1 MKHYLVLLLAI
12 CYGALSA
19 QAPSKKAIILYN
31 VVPLEVELSN
41 DGTILSVNGRAD
53 EYFTGYKL
61 VRVNQYLDPAIANAS
76 EFLKPA
82 EDYTVTPKVYNIDF
96 REDLAILNRTSIAN
110 LDEVVSQIIYN
121 SEQNVMLTPY
131 AANSA
136 EEKILL
142 ENRLKAVLMYLEV
155 KGISKGKIA
164 LNEIPQTVRKGQL
177 IATIIK

>member
-1 MKHYLVLLLAI
+1 MKHLIAI
-12 CYGALSA
+12 IFAISCATLFA
-19 QAPSKKAIILYN
+19 QDAPKKAVILYN

-61 VRVNQYLDPAIANAS
+61 IRVNQYLDPSFANNS
-76 EFLKPA
+76 EFFKPA
-82 EDYTVTPKVYNIDF
+82 EDYAVTTKVYNLDF
-96 REDLAILNRTSIAN
+96 REELAILNRNSIAN
-110 LDEVVSQIIYN
+110 LDEIVSQIIYN
-121 SEQNVMLTPY
+121 ADQNVMLTPY
-131 AANSA
+131 SVTTT

-142 ENRLKAVLMYLEV
+142 ENRLKSVLMYLEV